1 MAKTN
6 TSATLNRC
14 LENIGC
20 DGWQRQAP
28 ACRWLV
34 SASAHHRQAP
44 KTPLAAATRYPP
56 DYRSRSTKICAA
68 FILFILSTHVA
79 AEEQTS
85 SRPAEREGGVAWSQS
100 YDVGTKVAA
109 MEKSPVLLFFT
120 ASWCRWCRKLEREV
134 LVEPTVMS
142 QLRKF
147 VCVKLDVD
155 KNHEVAM
162 AYGVVSMPR
171 IVVLNT
177 QNEIIGDWL
186 GYHDT
191 KAFLQL
197 LADTQPYLNTS
208 VGTKKAPRA
217 GRPMEGPG
225 GGGQTQQTAP
235 QAPAQLADL
244 LGHKEPE
251 IRQNAINTLLKSG
264 LAVMPAMLD
273 ALEHDYLGVR
283 IAAWKIIRALS
294 RTDTSF
300 DPWGPRPQRAEE
312 VKKLREQLDEAPQ
325 TPSKN
330 PSEPQT

>member
-1 MAKTN
+1 
-6 TSATLNRC
+6 
-14 LENIGC
+14 
-20 DGWQRQAP
+20 
-28 ACRWLV
+28 V
-34 SASAHHRQAP
+34 SAQ
-44 KTPLAAATRYPP
+44 L
-56 DYRSRSTKICAA
+56 
-68 FILFILSTHVA
+68 A
-79 AEEQTS
+79 AEEQARS
-85 SRPAEREGGVAWSQS
+85 PSAEREGGVAWSQS
-100 YDVGTKVAA
+100 YDVSTKVAA

-208 VGTKKAPRA
+208 VGTKKAPQV
-217 GRPMEGPG
+217 GRPAEGSG
-225 GGGQTQQTAP
+225 GEGQKAP
-235 QAPAQLADL
+235 QTTPQGPAQLTDL
-244 LGHKEPE
+244 LGHKEPA

-312 VKKLREQLDEAPQ
+312 VKKLREQLDEAPR